1 MTAGFFSP
9 LPPART
15 GVADYSAA
23 LLRALA
29 KIGEVR
35 TNDAGAD
42 VCLYH
47 LGNNRL
53 HREIYQRALASP
65 GVAVLHDAVLH
76 HFLLGELS
84 EAQYIAEF
92 VYNYGAWN
100 EDLARGLWRRRARSA
115 TDPEYFNY
123 PMLKRVAERS
133 RAVVVHNPAAARM
146 VLDHTPGAVVHEI
159 PHLFEPPE
167 FPAPAEVIRLR
178 QELGLAPRVFLFGVF
193 GHLRESKRLLSVL
206 RAFERVRH
214 QAEMALLVAGD
225 FSSSDLERAA
235 RPLIDAARGILRV
248 PYQPEAGFWRHA
260 LATDACINLRYP
272 AAGETSGI
280 SIRLMGAAK
289 PVLMSAGPETSGFPE
304 SACLRVDPG
313 VAEEDLLAEYMLWLA
328 RFPQDAQAIGQRAAA
343 YIREFHAPGRVAG
356 LYWQALAGCYHK
368 IQVGE
373 AVQPC

>member
-1 MTAGFFSP
+1 MTVGFFSP

-29 KIGEVR
+29 ALGPVKV
-35 TNDAGAD
+35 NDRHAD

-53 HREIYQRALASP
+53 HREIYQRALDTP
-65 GVAVLHDAVLH
+65 GVVVLHDAVLH

-84 EAQYIAEF
+84 EPEYVAEF

-100 EDLARGLWRRRARSA
+100 EDLARDLWRRRARSA
-115 TDPEYFNY
+115 TDPQYFSY

-146 VLDHTPGAVVHEI
+146 VLEHAPGAVVHEI

-178 QELGLAPRVFLFGVF
+178 HELGLAPRIFLFAVF

-206 RAFERVRH
+206 RAYERVRRES
-214 QAEMALLVAGD
+214 EMALLVAGD
-225 FSSSDLERAA
+225 FVSSDLARAA
-235 RPLIDAARGILRV
+235 EPLLLPDRGILRTA
-248 PYQPEAGFWRHA
+248 YQPERDFWRYA

-289 PVLMSAGPETSGFPE
+289 PVLVSAGLETSGFPQ
-304 SACLRVDPG
+304 SACLRVDTG
-313 VAEEDLLAEYMLWLA
+313 VGEEDLLAEYMLWLA
-328 RFPQDAQAIGQRAAA
+328 RFPSDAQAIGQRAAA
-343 YIREFHAPGRVAG
+343 HIGEFHAPARVAA
-356 LYWQALAGCYHK
+356 LYWRALAGCYDRDQAGSA
-368 IQVGE
+368 I
-373 AVQPC
+373 APC